1 MAPFLAKATIPLTAH
16 RCSSSWAP
24 PFPLTG
30 LGRWLCKSTE
40 LIKVRKEP
48 DKGGILVPT
57 PEQCVQDTSRF
68 YVGFPSVADAPAM
81 QEIPVHVVKD
91 CSVK

>member
-16 RCSSSWAP
+16 RCSSSWVP

-40 LIKVRKEP
+40 LIKLREEP

-57 PEQCVQDTSRF
+57 PEQCVQDTGRF
-68 YVGFPSVADAPAM
+68 YAGFPSVADAPAT
-81 QEIPVHVVKD
+81 QEISIH
-91 CSVK
+91 CGERL